1 MFFIVWGIYNYGIIK
16 MFLFDSNNIWWDIRL
31 FVFVDSYKKILF
43 INIFYVVVKIEFNF
57 S

>member
-31 FVFVDSYKKILF
+31 LVFGDSYK
-43 INIFYVVVKIEFNF
+43 
-57 S
+57 